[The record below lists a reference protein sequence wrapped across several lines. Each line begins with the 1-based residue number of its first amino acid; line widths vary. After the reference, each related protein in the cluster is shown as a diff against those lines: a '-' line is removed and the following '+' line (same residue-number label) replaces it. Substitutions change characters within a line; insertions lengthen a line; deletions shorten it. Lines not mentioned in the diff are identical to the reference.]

1 MSFGMALVEHAK
13 WHECKYSAWK
23 VSNHAMLD
31 GMATSP
37 RALPSTRELA
47 VMARIATAA
56 DSRGLSQEDLARS
69 AGISQS
75 QVSRL
80 IAGKKPVTLTELLPL
95 LDAVGLDL
103 ASVARDLDL

>member
-1 MSFGMALVEHAK
+1 
-13 WHECKYSAWK
+13 
-23 VSNHAMLD
+23 MLY

-37 RALPSTRELA
+37 RARPSTRELA
-47 VMARIATAA
+47 VMARIASAA
-56 DSRGLSQEDLARS
+56 DDLGLSQSDLARA

-80 IAGKKPVTLTELLPL
+80 IAGKKPITLTELLPL

-103 ASVARDLDL
+103 ASVARDLGL